1 MLTGRQ
7 SFAHLPMLT
16 ALKKHEPC
24 GTGSVLTGR
33 KLYKKRDFWY
43 AVKYGFE
50 LECARRMLRRLVK
63 YAAAAGQVSGKAR
76 CVSEGME
83 QKEEK
88 YAAAK
93 RKTGGDADRASE

>member
-1 MLTGRQ
+1 M
-7 SFAHLPMLT
+7 
-16 ALKKHEPC
+16 
-24 GTGSVLTGR
+24 LTGR

-43 AVKYGFE
+43 AVRYGFE
-50 LECARRMLRRLVK
+50 LECARWMPPQTGKICRRRPAK
-63 YAAAAGQVSGKAR
+63 YAAAASQVSGKAR
-76 CVSEGME
+76 YVPEGME

>member
-1 MLTGRQ
+1 M
-7 SFAHLPMLT
+7 
-16 ALKKHEPC
+16 
-24 GTGSVLTGR
+24 LTGR

-50 LECARRMLRRLVK
+50 LECAHRMRRRLVK
-63 YAAAAGQVSGKAR
+63 YAAADRQNMPPQTGNICRRRPAKYAAAASQVSGKAR
-76 CVSEGME
+76 YVPEGME